1 MKKNYISFLSNYEDK
16 IGEIIG
22 LNMDK
27 INQLQKDFNV
37 ELPLAYKQFL
47 LSLGRKTGFLL
58 NGYYIEYPS
67 LIDNKEDAIHEL
79 NFDDRKKNDKKPE
92 IKDNYFFFAQW
103 QGYNFFFFDCSRDE
117 DDPVVF
123 LFDTEK
129 ITKYKDSFTEFLR
142 DEGLKPLLENL
153 S

>member
-1 MKKNYISFLSNYEDK
+1 MGKNYTSFLDNYKDK
-16 IGEIIG
+16 VGEIIG
-22 LNMDK
+22 LN
-27 INQLQKDFNV
+27 INEISQLEKDFNV

-47 LSLGRKTGFLL
+47 LSSGRKTGFLL

-79 NFDDRKKNDKKPE
+79 NFDDRKKDYEKPE
-92 IKDNYFFFAQW
+92 IKDDYFFFAQW
-103 QGYNFFFFDCSRDE
+103 QGYNFFFFDCSRGE
-117 DDPVVF
+117 DDPIVF

-129 ITKYKDSFTEFLR
+129 ITKYKDSFTDFLK
-142 DEGLKPLLENL
+142 DEGLNPLLENF

>member
-1 MKKNYISFLSNYEDK
+1 MEKNYISFLSNYEDK

-22 LNMDK
+22 LNIGE
-27 INQLQKDFNV
+27 INQLEKDFNV
-37 ELPLAYKQFL
+37 KLPLAYKQFL
-47 LSLGRKTGFLL
+47 LSSGRKTGFLM

-67 LIDNKEDAIHEL
+67 LMDNKEDAIHEL
-79 NFDDRKKNDKKPE
+79 NFDDRKKDDEKPE

-103 QGYNFFFFDCSRDE
+103 QGYNFFFFDCSREE

-142 DEGLKPLLENL
+142 DEGLKPLLE
-153 S
+153 SIS